1 MFEVGFTELLVIS
14 VLALIVLGPE
24 RLPKVV
30 SEVGRWMGRARAMAR
45 QFREQLED
53 EVTIDLNASPKP
65 TAPAAATA
73 TATAA
78 ATASTAPADA
88 PVAPGLYDDPD
99 LRHNDYPGAAY
110 TPVDDAA
117 VAPAD
122 PYAAPSG
129 TAPGAVAEAAAD
141 ANPASGTPAAEPGPS
156 ASGDDGHEQRRA

>member
-99 LRHNDYPGAAY
+99 LRHNDYPGSAY
-110 TPVDDAA
+110 TPGADYIHSHTDPFDGATDAA
-117 VAPAD
+117 SPAEPATTAGTPPASPPD
-122 PYAAPSG
+122 EPAAA
-129 TAPGAVAEAAAD
+129 TAPGD
-141 ANPASGTPAAEPGPS
+141 L
-156 ASGDDGHEQRRA
+156 GDEQRRA